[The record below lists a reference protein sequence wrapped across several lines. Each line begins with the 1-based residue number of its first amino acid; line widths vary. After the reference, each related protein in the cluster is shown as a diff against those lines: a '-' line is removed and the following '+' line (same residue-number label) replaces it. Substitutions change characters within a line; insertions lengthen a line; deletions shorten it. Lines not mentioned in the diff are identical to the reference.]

1 MIKFEDLENSRIIFI
16 SLFTA
21 LCINGFFSLGYLS
34 LCYVHVISIT
44 PKIGESI
51 SCGIVNT
58 LTNFFGCL
66 NLISFAILYKK
77 QPDKMS
83 SLGLFNQFYC
93 FLLVAAVL
101 FYFIPDKR
109 KLQRAHSVS
118 Q

>member
-1 MIKFEDLENSRIIFI
+1 MIKLEDLENSELIYK
-16 SLFTA
+16 SLFAA

-66 NLISFAILYKK
+66 NLISFAILYKE
-77 QPDKMS
+77 QPDRMS
-83 SLGLFNQFYC
+83 NLGLFHQFYF
-93 FLLVAAVL
+93 FLMVAAVL

-109 KLQRAHSVS
+109 KLKRANSVNE
-118 Q
+118 